1 MKDAEPSKK
10 EYRQATWTVVDA
22 SSTNDLKDSH
32 SASLAQ
38 LTQKCALVHV
48 RVCVLLCALWFLTV
62 PRLLVQREGHG
73 AHPPIALRP
82 EPVLRC
88 CSSSDR

>member
-38 LTQKCALVHV
+38 LTQKCALLWLP
-48 RVCVLLCALWFLTV
+48 RVYAVVCAAV
-62 PRLLVQREGHG
+62 PDCAAAAG
-73 AHPPIALRP
+73 AA
-82 EPVLRC
+82 
-88 CSSSDR
+88 